1 MIDLR
6 YGGIHVVGGRFVVD
20 VAVNSAYKMY
30 CQSHLNPG
38 EFRLDVLGFCLA
50 IVDGY
55 CHLYRK
61 NLLSTAQFRGSPSLH
76 HPENNF

>member
-6 YGGIHVVGGRFVVD
+6 YGDIHVVGGRLVVD
-20 VAVNSAYKMY
+20 VAVNSAYEKY

-38 EFRLDVLGFCLA
+38 EFRLDALGICLA

-61 NLLSTAQFRGSPSLH
+61 KFAVYDTIHRNSQLTSP
-76 HPENNF
+76 